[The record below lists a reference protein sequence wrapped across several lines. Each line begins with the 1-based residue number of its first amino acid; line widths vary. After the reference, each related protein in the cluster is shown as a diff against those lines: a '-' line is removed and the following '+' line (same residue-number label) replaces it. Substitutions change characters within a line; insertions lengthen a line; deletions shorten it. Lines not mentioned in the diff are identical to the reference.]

1 MKKIF
6 SKLLKKDKE
15 FNKSTNFFTEKDIR
29 DLQKE
34 NIELKNNFTQ
44 KVIEKFK
51 TRRSIRKFSDKQV
64 DWEIIYS
71 IIEAGLNGPV
81 AGNIQNYKIIAI
93 TDPNERK
100 ELGKAAF
107 QQYWLSDAPVIL
119 VIVRDNYRL
128 MQLYPQEG
136 EIYSIQNTA
145 ALIENIL
152 MGVHF
157 YDLGACWVE
166 AYENQ
171 VIKEFLN
178 VPVELE
184 IDAIIPIG
192 YPLESPKVSKEVESS
207 LIFYNKYGNKKR
219 FD

>member
-15 FNKSTNFFTEKDIR
+15 FNKSANFFTEKDIKN
-29 DLQKE
+29 LQKE

-192 YPLESPKVSKEVESS
+192 YPLESPHVSKEVESS